1 MASLVADYSDSST
14 DDNTYSDSDSIIGR
28 KEELKDVKETET
40 EACNFLFTTT
50 KKDSDYE
57 ESDSEDLDNSPE
69 SESNKK
75 TTEKL
80 PNPLLGDVQTS
91 SVFINPFKQAE
102 LDKQSVL
109 EKHVQMTEKRNLS
122 NKKVCFKFK
131 KGKCYKGKGCR
142 FLHDI
147 DTVRG
152 KVYNSS
158 EDSSTIHIPG
168 AAIQRFIEEPVD
180 DDNYLLNSKRKKRH
194 GVSDHLIPPKKA
206 LLSLE
211 EQRSQE
217 RPWTMKKKQN

>member
-50 KKDSDYE
+50 KEDSDYD
-57 ESDSEDLDNSPE
+57 DSNGEDLDNSPE

-131 KGKCYKGKGCR
+131 KGKCYKGKSCR

-152 KVYNSS
+152 TVYNSS
-158 EDSSTIHIPG
+158 EDSSNHIPG
-168 AAIQRFIEEPVD
+168 AAMQRFIEEPVD
-180 DDNYLLNSKRKKRH
+180 DDNYLLNAKRKKRH

-211 EQRSQE
+211 EQRSKE
-217 RPWTMKKKQN
+217 RPWTMKKKKN